1 MEPGENEDFLL
12 TAAPPS
18 FYYIPDFISEAE
30 EANLMRHIEQSPG
43 PRWTQLANR
52 RLQNWGGV
60 PHPKGMLAEPM
71 PPWLLPLVNRV
82 SCVEV
87 RTEDNNDKSQQQI
100 FTSGKGPNHVLVNE
114 YLPGQGIMP
123 HTDGPL
129 FHPTIATVTL
139 GSHTVLRL
147 YSPLEEDSVALPWD
161 QREVAAVLVRRRSLV
176 VLKDQ
181 CYSSLLHGIQEVK
194 EDQMESS
201 IVNLTEE
208 EKEQRVM
215 ARNTRISLT
224 IRHVP
229 KTSKLKIRL

>member
-1 MEPGENEDFLL
+1 
-12 TAAPPS
+12 
-18 FYYIPDFISEAE
+18 
-30 EANLMRHIEQSPG
+30 
-43 PRWTQLANR
+43 
-52 RLQNWGGV
+52 
-60 PHPKGMLAEPM
+60 
-71 PPWLLPLVNRV
+71 
-82 SCVEV
+82 
-87 RTEDNNDKSQQQI
+87 
-100 FTSGKGPNHVLVNE
+100 
-114 YLPGQGIMP
+114 MP

-147 YSPLEEDSVALPWD
+147 YSPIEEDGVALPWN

-194 EDQMESS
+194 EDQMDES
-201 IVNLTEE
+201 IFNLAEE
-208 EKEQRVM
+208 EKERGVM
-215 ARNTRISLT
+215 ARDTRISLT